1 MKKTDSR
8 VVRGCIS
15 ATLGAMCWGVSGTF
29 SQFVFTNFPDVTSL
43 WLSCVRMLFSGI
55 LLTLISMP
63 KHGKQLVEIWKYPRD
78 IGRVAIYGICGL
90 LLCNYAYSSGIYH
103 SNAAT
108 TTVLQTL
115 NVVFIMVITC
125 WQMRRKPRRNE
136 FCSVL
141 LALIGTYLLVTGGD
155 PRQMILSPQGLFWG
169 LASAVGATL
178 YTLVGRPL
186 LKRWNQGVILGI
198 AMTMAGLFINGISR
212 SWAMG
217 ITLPPVGWLAVSV
230 TVVIGSLAFFLFL
243 QGIRDAGPVRA
254 SILSVG
260 EPLVAVVLGVV
271 WLGDSFSLM
280 QLVGFAA
287 ILAIVFLL
295 AKDE

>member
-1 MKKTDSR
+1 MQKTDSR
-8 VVRGCIS
+8 VIRGCIS

-29 SQFVFTNFPDVTSL
+29 SQFVFTNFPHVTSL
-43 WLSCVRMLFSGI
+43 WLSCMRMLFSGL
-55 LLTLISMP
+55 LLTLISLP
-63 KHGKQLVEIWKYPRD
+63 KHGKQFVEIWKHPRD
-78 IGRVAIYGICGL
+78 IGRVAVYGLGGL

-125 WQMRRKPRRNE
+125 LQTRRKPRRNE

-198 AMTMAGLFINGISR
+198 AMTMAGIFINGVSR
-212 SWAMG
+212 SWTMG
-217 ITLPPVGWLAVSV
+217 ITLPPAGWLAVGV

-280 QLVGFAA
+280 QLLGFAA

>member
-15 ATLGAMCWGVSGTF
+15 ATLGAMCWGVSGTI
-29 SQFVFTNFPDVTSL
+29 SQFIFMNFDVTSL
-43 WLSCVRMLFSGI
+43 WISCVRLLFSGI
-55 LLTLISMP
+55 LLTLVSLP
-63 KHGKQLVEIWKYPRD
+63 KHGKQFVEIWKHPRD
-78 IGRVAIYGICGL
+78 LGRVAVYGICGL

-115 NVVFIMVITC
+115 NVVFIMVIACLQT
-125 WQMRRKPRRNE
+125 RRKPRRNE
-136 FCSVL
+136 LFSVL
-141 LALIGTYLLVTGGD
+141 LALLGTYLLVTGGD

-169 LASAVGATL
+169 LLSAVGATL

-186 LKRWNQGVILGI
+186 LHRWNQGVILGL
-198 AMTMAGLFINGISR
+198 AMTMAGIFINSVSR
-212 SWAMG
+212 SWTMG
-217 ITLPPVGWLAVSV
+217 ITLPPIGWLAVGSTIV
-230 TVVIGSLAFFLFL
+230 LVSLAFFLFL
-243 QGIRDAGPVRA
+243 QGVRDAGPVRA
-254 SILSVG
+254 SILSVA

-280 QLVGFAA
+280 QLVGFAT